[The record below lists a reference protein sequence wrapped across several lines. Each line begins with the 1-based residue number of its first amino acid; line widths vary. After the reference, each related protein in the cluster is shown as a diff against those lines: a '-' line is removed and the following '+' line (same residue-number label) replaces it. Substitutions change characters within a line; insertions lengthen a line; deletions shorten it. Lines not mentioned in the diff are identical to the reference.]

1 MAQKFLVRCK
11 GFIGD
16 ILFASSLAK
25 KLHEENGEGT
35 VVDYY
40 IPLPQPKILLS
51 MNPYIGEVF
60 DEFTFNPNAYTRII
74 DIPAVNQQFPAT
86 WQFQKA
92 AGIRN
97 PTNEF
102 PVWTVDTYDDEAT
115 KMLMRLR
122 ENGKPIVAWQ
132 SNWWEKSFLFS
143 EAQYEAAVD
152 RGKGYGDGHR
162 DIQKILDVLQEH
174 VNLVEVGLPA
184 KYTQHTEEAKNPYL
198 YAFTA
203 SAIKQCD
210 WMIGGES
217 GLTNLSAAV
226 GTPTIITTDFMWQQ
240 YGPKGNFHRLRRP
253 AMGPVTYFPEGG
265 HVHLHPFLTDL
276 EVAHAI
282 LDCILQPGGSE
293 SVGAWWYE

>member
-1 MAQKFLVRCK
+1 MNKVLVRCR
-11 GFIGD
+11 GWIGD

-25 KLHEENGEGT
+25 KLHEENEGEV

-40 IPLPQPKILLS
+40 IPLPQPQILLE
-51 MNPYIGEVF
+51 MNPYISEIF
-60 DEFTFNPNAYTRII
+60 NEFTFNPNSYTRII

-132 SNWWEKSFLFS
+132 SNWWEKSYIFT
-143 EAQYEAAVD
+143 EEQYNAGVD
-152 RGKGYGDGHR
+152 KGQGFGDGHR
-162 DIQKILDVLQEH
+162 DIQKILSILEEH

-184 KYTQHTEEAKNPYL
+184 KYTQHSAEAKNPYL

-226 GTPTIITTDFMWQQ
+226 GTPTIITTDFIWQQ
-240 YGPKGNFHRLRRP
+240 YGPKGNFHKLRRP

-265 HVHLHPFLTDL
+265 HVHLRPFLTDL

-282 LDCILQPGGSE
+282 LDCILQPGGTE
-293 SVGAWWYE
+293 AQGAWWHE